1 MVSAGRSARVV
12 SKIPIAVWSCALR
25 LFRRLF
31 PFASSISSRVLFL
44 LLFFF
49 FLPPARPPEPVLRL
63 RHRTLSHRALFYPI
77 RLLPPALR
85 GLSPRFTRASANLFR
100 RLGDGG
106 RRNRST
112 LYSSRIDRQ
121 PRTDMEALYFPL
133 VAPSCRSLES
143 LVVNIESTFL
153 WHGLSLF
160 LSLPAIIQQWSGCLS
175 TIVKL
180 LILVYNGSMKY
191 LIAMYFS
198 IINHKLELFLNIKN
212 SSRGMIFYKWL
223 NPH

>member
-1 MVSAGRSARVV
+1 MVCAGRSVRVV

-49 FLPPARPPEPVLRL
+49 FFFLPPACARPATPTSHP
-63 RHRTLSHRALFYPI
+63 LSPRPLLPDSF
-77 RLLPPALR
+77 LPPALR

-153 WHGLSLF
+153 WHGLLLF
-160 LSLPAIIQQWSGCLS
+160 LSLPAAVDHPAMVGCLS
-175 TIVKL
+175 IFVKL
-180 LILVYNGSMKY
+180 LILVCNGSMKY
-191 LIAMYFS
+191 LIAMCFS
-198 IINHKLELFLNIKN
+198 IIR
-212 SSRGMIFYKWL
+212 SSQ
-223 NPH
+223 P